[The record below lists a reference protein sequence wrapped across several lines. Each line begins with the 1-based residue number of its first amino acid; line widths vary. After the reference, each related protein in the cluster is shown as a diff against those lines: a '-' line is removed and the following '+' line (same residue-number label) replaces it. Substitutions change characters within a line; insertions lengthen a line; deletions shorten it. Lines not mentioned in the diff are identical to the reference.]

1 MLIKEF
7 RVILPMSVEEY
18 QVAQLYAVAE
28 ASKNETGGGEGK
40 LTFQLYDIIQNK
52 WIPQAD
58 LPYDLLYTEDHILL
72 NLNGAVIALFN
83 RDDRVFR
90 RGDDGAWS
98 VMEGVRLPRP
108 FSGYD
113 FDLVNQQVVFMYSR
127 TSFLKS
133 INCLHYAQNSNLPE
147 TIINGFFYSKKKIDL

>member
-1 MLIKEF
+1 M
-7 RVILPMSVEEY
+7 Y
-18 QVAQLYAVAE
+18 DWQ
-28 ASKNETGGGEGK
+28 ASAWTQADDLLQGRQEHGCIALEGQGVLVTGGLDEDYENVY
-40 LTFQLYDIIQNK
+40 TVELYNIIQNK

-58 LPYDLLYTEDHILL
+58 LPYDLQYTEDHILL
-72 NLNGAVIALFN
+72 NLDGAVIALFN

-113 FDLVNQQVVFMYSR
+113 FDRAVLV
-127 TSFLKS
+127 
-133 INCLHYAQNSNLPE
+133 PE
-147 TIINGFFYSKKKIDL
+147 YFSLGCI

>member
-1 MLIKEF
+1 M
-7 RVILPMSVEEY
+7 V
-18 QVAQLYAVAE
+18 
-28 ASKNETGGGEGK
+28 TGGLDEDYENVY
-40 LTFQLYDIIQNK
+40 TVELYDIIQNK

-58 LPYDLLYTEDHILL
+58 LPYGLLCTEDHILL

-113 FDLVNQQVVFMYSR
+113 FDRAVLV
-127 TSFLKS
+127 
-133 INCLHYAQNSNLPE
+133 PE
-147 TIINGFFYSKKKIDL
+147 YFSLGCI